1 MEGRK
6 LVLEISDN
14 GIGREA
20 AASREKTGT
29 GKGMEIM
36 EQFFELYH
44 RITGVRVQSTVNDL
58 KDQNGNAVGTKVE
71 VVIQL

>member
-20 AASREKTGT
+20 AAIGEKTGT

-36 EQFFELYH
+36 GQFFELYH
-44 RITGVRVQSTVNDL
+44 KITGVRVQSTMSDL
-58 KDQNGNAVGTKVE
+58 QDQGGKAIGTKV
-71 VVIQL
+71 VVTLTV